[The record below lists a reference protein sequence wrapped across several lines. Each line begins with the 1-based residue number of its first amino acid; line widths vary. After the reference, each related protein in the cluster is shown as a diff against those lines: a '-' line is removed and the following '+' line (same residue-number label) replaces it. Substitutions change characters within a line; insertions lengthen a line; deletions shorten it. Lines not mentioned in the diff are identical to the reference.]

1 MEICIFN
8 SLFLSNSQLSISNMK
23 VVQGFAIIM
32 AFFALGEAASILMGH
47 FVPGSV
53 VGMVLLFAALC
64 LRWVDAE
71 RIRPVA
77 QFLTRNMIL
86 LFIPTFMGI
95 IDTWGLLRS
104 SLLEWF
110 VVLVITTIAV
120 MAASGYSVQL
130 VEWFRSRY
138 FSRGRKEAG
147 Q

>member
-1 MEICIFN
+1 
-8 SLFLSNSQLSISNMK
+8 MK
-23 VVQGFAIIM
+23 VVNCFAIIM

-71 RIRPVA
+71 SIRPVA
-77 QFLTRNMIL
+77 KFLTSNMIL
-86 LFIPTFMGI
+86 LFIPTFIGI
-95 IDTWGLLRS
+95 IDTWGLLSS

-110 VVLVITTIAV
+110 AVVVLTTVAV
-120 MAASGYSVQL
+120 MASTGYCVQA
-130 VEWFRSRY
+130 VEWLRTRLTKKGEE
-138 FSRGRKEAG
+138 GR

>member
-1 MEICIFN
+1 MN
-8 SLFLSNSQLSISNMK
+8 VLN
-23 VVQGFAIIM
+23 GFSIIM

-71 RIRPVA
+71 SIRPVA
-77 QFLTRNMIL
+77 KFLTSNMIL
-86 LFIPTFMGI
+86 LFIPTFIGI
-95 IDTWGLLRS
+95 IDTWGLLSS

-110 VVLVITTIAV
+110 AVVVLTTVAV
-120 MAASGYSVQL
+120 MASTGYCVQA
-130 VEWFRSRY
+130 VEWLRTRLTKK
-138 FSRGRKEAG
+138 GEEAR

>member
-32 AFFALGEAASILMGH
+32 AFFALGEAVSILMGH

-71 RIRPVA
+71 SIRPVA

>member
-1 MEICIFN
+1 
-8 SLFLSNSQLSISNMK
+8 MK
-23 VVQGFAIIM
+23 VVNGFAIIM

-71 RIRPVA
+71 SIRPVA
-77 QFLTRNMIL
+77 KFLTGNMIL
-86 LFIPTFMGI
+86 LFIPTFIGI
-95 IDTWGLLRS
+95 IDTWELLSS

-110 VVLVITTIAV
+110 AVVVLTTVAV
-120 MAASGYSVQL
+120 MASTGYCVQA
-130 VEWFRSRY
+130 VEWLRIRLTKKGEET
-138 FSRGRKEAG
+138 R

>member
-1 MEICIFN
+1 
-8 SLFLSNSQLSISNMK
+8 MK
-23 VVQGFAIIM
+23 VVNGFAIIM

-71 RIRPVA
+71 SIRLVA
-77 QFLTRNMIL
+77 KFLTSNMIL
-86 LFIPTFMGI
+86 LFIPTFIGI
-95 IDTWGLLRS
+95 IDTWGLLSS

-110 VVLVITTIAV
+110 AVVVLTTVAV
-120 MAASGYSVQL
+120 MASTGYCVQA
-130 VEWFRSRY
+130 VEWLRTRLTKK
-138 FSRGRKEAG
+138 GEEAR

>member
-1 MEICIFN
+1 
-8 SLFLSNSQLSISNMK
+8 MK

-71 RIRPVA
+71 SIRPVA

>member
-1 MEICIFN
+1 
-8 SLFLSNSQLSISNMK
+8 MK
-23 VVQGFAIIM
+23 VVNGFAIIM

-71 RIRPVA
+71 SIRPVA
-77 QFLTRNMIL
+77 KFLTSNMIL
-86 LFIPTFMGI
+86 LFIPTFIGI
-95 IDTWGLLRS
+95 IDTWGLLSS

-110 VVLVITTIAV
+110 AVVVLTTVAV
-120 MAASGYSVQL
+120 MASTGYCVQA
-130 VEWFRSRY
+130 VEWLRTRLTKKGEE
-138 FSRGRKEAG
+138 GR

>member
-71 RIRPVA
+71 SIRPVA

-95 IDTWGLLRS
+95 IDTWGLLCS

-138 FSRGRKEAG
+138 FSRGRKGAG

>member
-1 MEICIFN
+1 
-8 SLFLSNSQLSISNMK
+8 MK
-23 VVQGFAIIM
+23 VVNGFAIIM

-71 RIRPVA
+71 SIRPVA
-77 QFLTRNMIL
+77 KFLTSNMIL
-86 LFIPTFMGI
+86 LFIPTFIGI
-95 IDTWGLLRS
+95 IDTWGLLSS

-110 VVLVITTIAV
+110 AVVVLTTVAV
-120 MAASGYSVQL
+120 MASTGYCVQA
-130 VEWFRSRY
+130 VEWLRTRLTKK
-138 FSRGRKEAG
+138 GEEAR

>member
-71 RIRPVA
+71 SIRPVA

>member
-1 MEICIFN
+1 
-8 SLFLSNSQLSISNMK
+8 MK
-23 VVQGFAIIM
+23 VVNGFAIIM

-71 RIRPVA
+71 SIRPVA
-77 QFLTRNMIL
+77 KFLTSNMIL
-86 LFIPTFMGI
+86 LFIPTFIGI
-95 IDTWGLLRS
+95 IDTWGLLSS

-110 VVLVITTIAV
+110 AVVVLTTVAV
-120 MAASGYSVQL
+120 MASTGYCVQA
-130 VEWFRSRY
+130 VEWLRTRLTKKGEED
-138 FSRGRKEAG
+138 R